1 MPLCDMD
8 DYTTLDGQNI
18 CGQILF
24 IIQGTFYSTPFLMNW
39 SGRGLVMD
47 DQHGRVEL
55 NSAHHQKGT
64 TKQTLGFT
72 T

>member
-47 DQHGRVEL
+47 EL
-55 NSAHHQKGT
+55 NLIQPTIK
-64 TKQTLGFT
+64 KEQLNKP
-72 T
+72 